1 MSLRQFI
8 SSRKLLRSFIIA
20 KENVTLK
27 WKEVASQFGLHDD
40 VFENPRHIKIKKPVT
55 AILIGAGHRG
65 NIYADYALKRPS
77 ELKITGV
84 AEINADRQKTFQ
96 QKHDIRYANCF
107 TDWREIFA
115 KEKFAD
121 AVIIATPDNLHIEPC
136 LAAIEAG
143 YDVLLE
149 KPIAPTEAEC
159 RLLLDKALASGRI
172 VAVCHVL
179 RYTPYFRE
187 LKEILDAGLIGKV
200 ISVQHMEPIEQIH
213 MSHSYVRGKWKNSKT
228 ATPIVV
234 AKSCHDTDII
244 RWLVNSE
251 AHDVHCFGNLSW
263 FTNINA
269 PEGSTERCTGG
280 CKVESNCA
288 YSALQIYLKDK
299 KRLYVFDLP
308 KDKSRWDDIIL
319 EKLKTT
325 DYGRCVYRMDND
337 QPDHLTVNMLFENG
351 VTAAFSM
358 EAHVSYEGRRTR
370 IMGSKGDI
378 VGDMETFIMTDFR
391 TRKQT
396 SWKMKTDAHGGGD
409 HRLMKDWVQAVAQQ
423 DKSLLSSS
431 IELSIESH
439 LMAFAAEKS
448 RLNRT
453 IEEVNLYQ
461 DTSYDNKKTA
471 EQLSSAAQ
479 IKPSKQ

>member
-8 SSRKLLRSFIIA
+8 SSRKILRSFHIV
-20 KENVTLK
+20 KESATLR
-27 WKEVASQFGLHDD
+27 WKEVAARFGLHDD
-40 VFENPRHIKIKKPVT
+40 VFENPRHIKISRPVT

-65 NIYADYALKRPS
+65 CIYADYAIKHPD
-77 ELKITGV
+77 ELKIV
-84 AEINADRQKTFQ
+84 AIADINSKRRDSFK
-96 QKHDIRYANCF
+96 IRHKINDAFCF
-107 TDWREIFA
+107 HNWEEVFE

-121 AVIIATPDNLHIEPC
+121 AVIIATPDHLHIQPC
-136 LAAIEAG
+136 MAALDAG
-143 YDVLLE
+143 YDILLE
-149 KPIAPTEAEC
+149 KPIAPTEEEC
-159 RLLLDKALASGRI
+159 RIILDKATETNRI
-172 VAVCHVL
+172 VGVCHVL

-187 LKEILDAGLIGKV
+187 LKEVIDAGLIGNI

-228 ATPIVV
+228 ATPIVL

-244 RWLVNSE
+244 RWLVNSP

-263 FTNINA
+263 FTNVNA
-269 PEGSTERCTGG
+269 PEGSTERCTDG
-280 CKVESNCA
+280 CKVEASCP
-288 YSALQIYLKDK
+288 YSALQIYLRDK
-299 KRLYVFDLP
+299 KRLYVFDMP
-308 KDKSRWDDIIL
+308 AERSKWDESIL
-319 EKLKTT
+319 QQLKTT

-378 VGDMETFIMTDFR
+378 VGDMETFEMTDFK
-391 TRKQT
+391 TRKKT

-409 HRLMKDWVQAVAQQ
+409 HRLMKDWVQAIAQQ
-423 DKSLLSSS
+423 DKTLLSSS
-431 IELSIESH
+431 IEVSIESH

-453 IEEVNLYQ
+453 IEDIRVYGQQPENA
-461 DTSYDNKKTA
+461 K
-471 EQLSSAAQ
+471 
-479 IKPSKQ
+479 I

>member
-8 SSRKLLRSFIIA
+8 SSRKLLRSFNFV
-20 KENVTLK
+20 KENATLR
-27 WKEVASQFGLHDD
+27 WKEVASIFGLHDD
-40 VFENPRHIKIKKPVT
+40 VFENPRHIKIKRPVT

-65 NIYADYALKRPS
+65 TIYADYAIKQPD
-77 ELKITGV
+77 ELKIV
-84 AEINADRQKTFQ
+84 AVADINIKRRNSIKDQ
-96 QKHDIRYANCF
+96 HGIRDSFCF
-107 TDWREIFA
+107 SNWEDVF
-115 KEKFAD
+115 KGEKYAD
-121 AVIIATPDNLHIEPC
+121 AVIIATPDNLHIQPC
-136 LAAIEAG
+136 LAALDAG

-149 KPIAPTEAEC
+149 KPIAPTEDEC
-159 RLLLDKALASGRI
+159 RIVLEKASASKRI
-172 VAVCHVL
+172 VGVCHVL

-187 LKEILDAGLIGKV
+187 LKEIIDAGLIGNI
-200 ISVQHMEPIEQIH
+200 ISIQHMEPIEQIH

-228 ATPIVV
+228 GTPIVL

-244 RWLVNSE
+244 RWLVDSP

-269 PEGSTERCTGG
+269 PEGSTERCTDG
-280 CKVESNCA
+280 CKVESSCP
-288 YSALQIYLKDK
+288 YSALQIYLRDK
-299 KRLYVFDLP
+299 KRLYVFDMP
-308 KDKSRWDDIIL
+308 DNKYQWDKFIL
-319 EKLKTT
+319 EQLKVT

-378 VGDMETFIMTDFR
+378 VGDMEAFEMTDFK
-391 TRKQT
+391 TRKKT
-396 SWKMKTDAHGGGD
+396 SWKMKTDPHGGGD
-409 HRLMKDWVQAVAQQ
+409 HRLMKDWIQAVAQQ

-431 IELSIESH
+431 IEVSIESH

-453 IEEVNLYQ
+453 IEDIRVRKEANV
-461 DTSYDNKKTA
+461 A
-471 EQLSSAAQ
+471 
-479 IKPSKQ
+479 